1 MCVGIPLEI
10 VECRSGMA
18 LCKGRSGT
26 RRIDMMLVG
35 DQQPGTWILAFL
47 DTAREVVTAET
58 ARLIG
63 NAIEATERALA
74 GDTDIDH
81 LFADLSGRE
90 PQLPEHLRAA
100 ASSPQPGI
108 KDV

>member
-1 MCVGIPLEI
+1 MCIGIPFQI
-10 VECRSGMA
+10 VECGGGMA
-18 LCKGRSGT
+18 LCKGRGGM

-35 DQQPGTWILAFL
+35 EQTPGTWILAFL

-63 NAIEATERALA
+63 DAIEATERALA
-74 GDTDIDH
+74 GDTDFDH
-81 LFADLSGRE
+81 LFADLAGRE

-100 ASSPQPGI
+100 ASSQQPSI